1 MKAIPLTMASKRM
14 KYLEINLTKE
24 VKDLYL
30 ENYKTL
36 IKEIEDDTKK
46 WKDTSCSWIRIINI
60 VKIMTLP
67 KAPIDSV

>member
-14 KYLEINLTKE
+14 KYLEINPTKE